1 MKILIIEDDLN
12 IIKILEKIIDDRG
25 LGLLLGYATDG
36 LEGEKKIQALKPDI
50 VLIDLL
56 MPGKDGISLVRDAKI
71 MFPEMQFIMISQVSA
86 KDMVGKAYEKG
97 VEYYINK
104 PINALEVQNV
114 IRKVTERMKMNRTLN
129 QIQKL
134 FVTDHLTVQ
143 SKEEEDVEFRIKN
156 IMQRLGIL
164 GQAGS
169 QDIIEIVAYLLNE
182 NKNIKNYT
190 VRDVCSHFTDNPKS
204 MEQRIR
210 RTAFLGMINLAN
222 LGIEDYMNEVFTEYS
237 NSLYSFEQIKKE
249 MDFIRGKSKQRGKV
263 NLKKFLEGMMFY
275 CQK

>member
-1 MKILIIEDDLN
+1 VKILIIEDDLN